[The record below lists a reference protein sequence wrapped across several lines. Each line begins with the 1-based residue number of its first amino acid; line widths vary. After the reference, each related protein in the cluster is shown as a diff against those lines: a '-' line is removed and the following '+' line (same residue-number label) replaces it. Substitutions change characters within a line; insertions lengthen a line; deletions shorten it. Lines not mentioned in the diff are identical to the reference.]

1 MISIHDLSM
10 RSGVSTRM
18 LRYYDKQDVLKPIEY
33 AADGRRFY
41 ADDALS
47 RLQQIL
53 AFQSLG
59 YSIHQIKELFSHS
72 NSLPDLLDKQ
82 IDLLTQ
88 EQRRIDI
95 TFAEPNPQIQI
106 FGLNEVVHDAF
117 HRSFIFDQTQIPA
130 GQALSLLTNQ
140 PYTIRDIAIQE
151 ADIEEVI
158 RNLYN
163 EKGGDPA

>member
-59 YSIHQIKELFSHS
+59 YSIHQIKELFSQS
-72 NSLPDLLDKQ
+72 DSLPDLLDKQ
-82 IDLLTQ
+82 IHLLTQ
-88 EQRRIDI
+88 EQRRID
-95 TFAEPNPQIQI
+95 
-106 FGLNEVVHDAF
+106 LVLDM
-117 HRSFIFDQTQIPA
+117 
-130 GQALSLLTNQ
+130 LSQVKQQVSNGDVDLSQMTKLIEMTS
-140 PYTIRDIAIQE
+140 
-151 ADIEEVI
+151 ADM
-158 RNLYN
+158 RLMTSYQDKNL
-163 EKGGDPA
+163 